1 MPYITAAEG
10 HDDDPDYH
18 SYVLWAT
25 VCFLAT
31 AVGMVLT
38 YLACYYCAKV
48 RASGLSLL
56 TPLQVQPSTVEIGPY
71 PCLEV
76 VCCCEKVRASA
87 CDVTM
92 PQSKKDDIPVKDN
105 EV

>member
-1 MPYITAAEG
+1 MQYITASEG

-38 YLACYYCAKV
+38 YLACYYCAHV
-48 RASGLSLL
+48 RCLLVLAEAAAGSAVHRRVWAVPVLRGRLVLREGACLSFE
-56 TPLQVQPSTVEIGPY
+56 VIVCVVEEGRH
-71 PCLEV
+71 PCQ
-76 VCCCEKVRASA
+76 R
-87 CDVTM
+87 
-92 PQSKKDDIPVKDN
+92 Q
-105 EV
+105 